1 MNFLNRL
8 SLRAKVVI
16 MVNTIVLM
24 FGVMVLVLFGFFK
37 KDYVRQTYDNFYNYS
52 EVIGSYVQD
61 QFFER
66 YGDVQA
72 FALNADVKNM
82 HRENLHQIFDDY
94 VQLYGLYDVILFV
107 DKNGKYVSSNTKDLS
122 GKDINVKV
130 LESLNF
136 SQTSWF
142 KKAMAGEF
150 TEDKSK
156 GFTGTLFEDVM
167 LDPVRKVAQGEE
179 KPGVS
184 FSAVVKN
191 EKGEII
197 GVITN
202 RSTMKW
208 VEDAFLRIFEQ
219 VKDDGYT
226 HAQITLIDKSGLVL
240 MDHNPSLH
248 NDENKIVYNFD
259 KVNLKLNL
267 VEGKL
272 QAAID
277 LISRKHGYT
286 EEPNTRTGAIQ
297 VNGYKPVE
305 GVKFVDSIGWGILVR
320 EEKEQLLSHL
330 TSLMNLFYLVF
341 AVSMIAGFLIS
352 SFVTSKISSS
362 LSSISELLNSNA
374 ESLNKTSNELTV
386 QSTRLSESST
396 EQASAIQETMAAVD
410 EISATVEKNTEAA
423 KQSKVVSGSSLSASE
438 NGIQTVANLLNSI
451 DEISQSNDSI
461 ADQMRQNNEKINE
474 IVKLISDIGNKTKV
488 INEIVFQTKLLSFNA
503 SVEAAR
509 AGEYGKGFAVVAEE
523 VGNLAQMSGNAA
535 KEISSLLDESQRKTA
550 QIVKETESKVDELI
564 KKSHEKIDLGKQTA
578 NECNSALEEIAKNV
592 KSVDAMVTEIARA
605 SEEQSNGIKEIAKA
619 MGQLDI
625 TTSENS
631 KISQESSTSSVNVN
645 KKSDELKHQV
655 VSLVQLVNGNS
666 HKEFKKN
673 HSLKVQTKKEVAIF
687 KDDKKSAVKKEA
699 KVVSK
704 VMPFKKKENPASSKQ
719 EVSVTEVVASKA
731 VSGDSVPSSN
741 DPRFEE
747 V

>member
-1 MNFLNRL
+1 
-8 SLRAKVVI
+8 
-16 MVNTIVLM
+16 MVNSIVLV
-24 FGVMVLVLFGFFK
+24 FGVLVLVLFGFFK
-37 KDYVRQTYDNFYNYS
+37 KDYVHKTYDNFYNYS
-52 EVIGSYVQD
+52 EVIGSYLQD

-72 FALNADVKNM
+72 FALNADVKNI
-82 HRENLHQIFDDY
+82 HKENLHQVFDDY
-94 VQLYGLYDVILFV
+94 VQLYGLYDVILYV
-107 DKNGKYVSSNTKDLS
+107 DKNGKYISSNTKDVS
-122 GKDINVKV
+122 GKEINIKV

-136 SQTSWF
+136 AQTPWF

-167 LDPVRKVAQGEE
+167 LDPIRKVAQGDE

-191 EKGEII
+191 EKGEVI

-202 RSTMKW
+202 RSTLKW
-208 VEDAFLRIFEQ
+208 VEDAFVRIFDQ

-226 HAQITLIDKSGLVL
+226 KAQITLVDKNGVILV
-240 MDHNPSLH
+240 DHNPSLH
-248 NDENKIVYNFD
+248 NDENKIVYDFD
-259 KVNLKLNL
+259 KINLKLNL
-267 VEGKL
+267 VESKL
-272 QAAID
+272 QAAVD
-277 LISRKHGYT
+277 LIARKHGTT
-286 EEPNTRTGAIQ
+286 EEPNTRTGIIQ

-305 GVKFVDSIGWGILVR
+305 GSKFVESIGWGVLVR
-320 EEKEQLLSHL
+320 EEQEQLVAHL
-330 TSLMNLFYLVF
+330 TSLINMFYIVF
-341 AVSMIAGFLIS
+341 VIAMVAGFLIS
-352 SFVTSKISSS
+352 SYVTSKISSS
-362 LSSISELLNSNA
+362 LSSISELLNSDA

-423 KQSKVVSGSSLSASE
+423 KQSKSVSGNSLSASE
-438 NGIQTVANLLNSI
+438 TGIKTVANLLNSI
-451 DEISQSNDSI
+451 DEISQSNDTI
-461 ADQMRQNNEKINE
+461 ADQMRKNNEKINE

-535 KEISSLLDESQRKTA
+535 KEISTLLDESQRKTA
-550 QIVKETESKVDELI
+550 QIVKETEAKVDELI
-564 KKSHEKIDLGKQTA
+564 KNSHEKIDLGKVTA
-578 NECNSALEEIAKNV
+578 NECNTALEEIAKNV
-592 KSVDAMVTEIARA
+592 KSVDAMVSEIARA

-631 KISQESSTSSVNVN
+631 KISQESSLSSVNVN
-645 KKSDELKHQV
+645 KKSDELKKQV
-655 VSLVQLVNGNS
+655 VSLVQLVNGSS
-666 HKEFKKN
+666 HKDMSVNVKSNLAKTKTTETSFKEK
-673 HSLKVQTKKEVAIF
+673 LI
-687 KDDKKSAVKKEA
+687 DKAVKAESK
-699 KVVSK
+699 KDNK
-704 VMPFKKKENPASSKQ
+704 VMPFKKKEKP
-719 EVSVTEVVASKA
+719 VSVVEAKKMEAPVEAIAPKA
-731 VSGDSVPSSN
+731 VSGDSVPSAN